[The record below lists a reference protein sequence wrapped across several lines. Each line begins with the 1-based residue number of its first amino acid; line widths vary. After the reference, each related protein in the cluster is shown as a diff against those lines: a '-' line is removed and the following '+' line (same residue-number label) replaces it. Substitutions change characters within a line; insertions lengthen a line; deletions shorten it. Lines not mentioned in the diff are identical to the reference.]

1 MYFVSRPREEVATAI
16 QYHVKLHPHRS
27 PVKVLLEHS
36 VLLVFMCTLIG
47 AAAQIL
53 LKLGANQLV
62 NSNPLRML
70 LNPWVFSGY
79 ALYGISTCLLILALR
94 KGHLS
99 LLYPVISL
107 TYVWV
112 ALLSLLI
119 FREAMNAPKVIGLAI
134 VVTGVGIL
142 GRDARA

>member
-1 MYFVSRPREEVATAI
+1 
-16 QYHVKLHPHRS
+16 
-27 PVKVLLEHS
+27 VKVLLEHS